1 MDNLN
6 RPKYG
11 WLPLLLGVAALNI
24 GAQLLGPSKSAKSEY
39 AKSTRP
45 PFAPPAWAFGIAW
58 PINNLL
64 TLWGNRQVLNASPS
78 RDRTAYLRLQAAA
91 WALFTTY
98 GFARFRLKS
107 PLLGYLNTTLYFAS
121 IVASA
126 ARAARIDRRL
136 LASYA
141 TLIPWLLLATI
152 LSLYQLN
159 DEDPLFEGSSR

>member
-91 WALFTTY
+91 WALFTT
-98 GFARFRLKS
+98 
-107 PLLGYLNTTLYFAS
+107 
-121 IVASA
+121 
-126 ARAARIDRRL
+126 
-136 LASYA
+136 
-141 TLIPWLLLATI
+141 
-152 LSLYQLN
+152 
-159 DEDPLFEGSSR
+159 